1 MLLEALKQISKMEF
15 YSLSQLAKNLKVSED
30 MAYHLVEQLKAMGY
44 IKEESFGVECSG
56 NCQMCI
62 GCPAAKGALPIKT
75 LVITEKG
82 KQALNPVNQ

>member
-1 MLLEALKQISKMEF
+1 MLFEALMQISKMEF
-15 YSLSQLAKNLKVSED
+15 YSLTQLARNLKVSED
-30 MAYHLVEQLKAMGY
+30 MAHHLVEQLKAMGY

-56 NCQMCI
+56 DCKTCA

-82 KQALNPVNQ
+82 MQALNLAN